1 MEKRCT
7 NIGNMKA
14 DPIVPGPGTYRNIR
28 VISIDAKKYTLAP
41 KTKLMDTEAIA
52 IKKGVPG
59 PGSYEDNLS
68 FKDKGKY
75 CVSTY
80 NNSKASNF
88 STGRRFLPMQKHLL
102 GIPGPGS
109 YDAIGDVSKSI

>member
-1 MEKRCT
+1 
-7 NIGNMKA
+7 MKA

-41 KTKLMDTEAIA
+41 KTKLMDSEAMA
-52 IKKGVPG
+52 IKKAVPG

-75 CVSTY
+75 CISTY
-80 NNSKASNF
+80 K
-88 STGRRFLPMQKHLL
+88 
-102 GIPGPGS
+102 
-109 YDAIGDVSKSI
+109 